1 MTYNSLQFFPF
12 FAIFLI
18 LYLLMPRVKLR
29 QIVILIGNIFY
40 MLAAGKGML
49 FVLAATSLVV
59 YAAARAI
66 DHIYSGYER
75 EKEGLTPKE
84 GAALFAGY
92 KKRAK
97 KYLISPLSSR
107 QVKYLK

>member
-29 QIVILIGNIFY
+29 QIVILIGNIVFY
-40 MLAAGKGML
+40 MLAAGKGTL

-75 EKEGLTPKE
+75 EKEGLTDRK
-84 GAALFAGY
+84 
-92 KKRAK
+92 
-97 KYLISPLSSR
+97 S
-107 QVKYLK
+107 VV

>member
-12 FAIFLI
+12 FATFLI
-18 LYLLMPRVKLR
+18 LYLLMPRVRLR
-29 QIVILIGNIFY
+29 QIIILIGNIVFY
-40 MLAAGKGML
+40 MLAAGRGML

-59 YAAARAI
+59 YAAGRTI

-97 KYLISPLSSR
+97 KYDMIPH
-107 QVKYLK
+107 K